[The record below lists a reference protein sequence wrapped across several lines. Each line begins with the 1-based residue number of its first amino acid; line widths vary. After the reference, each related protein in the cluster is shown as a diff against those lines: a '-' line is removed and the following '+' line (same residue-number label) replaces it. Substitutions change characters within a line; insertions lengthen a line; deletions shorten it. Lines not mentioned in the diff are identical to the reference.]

1 MAGQLARRTTSAMPS
16 NVEIKARVGDAA
28 KLFARAQVIADHGP
42 VEIFQDDTFFACAT
56 GRLKLRWLSPS
67 EGQLIFYQ
75 RADAK
80 APKESRYV
88 IVPTATPDLLRDTL
102 IAALGLRGRVRK
114 KRLLFMLGNTRIHL
128 DDVADLGHFLE
139 LEVVLRNSETAAQG
153 AAIARDIMERLGVDA
168 DDLVDRAYVDLFPSI
183 A

>member
-1 MAGQLARRTTSAMPS
+1 MPS
-16 NVEIKARVGDAA
+16 NVEIKARVSDAT
-28 KLFARAQVIADHGP
+28 KLFARAQAIADRGP

-56 GRLKLRWLSPS
+56 GRLKLRWVSAS
-67 EGQLIFYQ
+67 EGELIFYQ

-88 IVPTATPDLLRDTL
+88 IVPTSTPDLLRDTL
-102 IAALGLRGRVRK
+102 TAALGLKGRVRK

-128 DDVADLGHFLE
+128 DDVAGLGHFLE
-139 LEVVLRNSETAAQG
+139 LEVVLRNGETAARG
-153 AAIARDIMERLGVDA
+153 VAIARDIMGRLGVDA
-168 DDLVDRAYVDLFPSI
+168 EDLVDRAYVDLFPSI

>member
-1 MAGQLARRTTSAMPS
+1 MPS
-16 NVEIKARVGDAA
+16 NVEIKARVGDRAR
-28 KLFARAQVIADHGP
+28 LFARAQVIADHAP

-56 GRLKLRWLSPS
+56 GRLKLRWLSAS

-75 RADAK
+75 RSDAK

-88 IVPTATPDLLRDTL
+88 IVPTSTPDLLRDTL
-102 IAALGLRGRVRK
+102 SAALGVHGRVRK

-128 DDVADLGHFLE
+128 DDVAGLGHFLE
-139 LEVVLRNSETAAQG
+139 LEVVLRDGETAARG
-153 AAIARDIMERLGVDA
+153 VAIARDIMGRLGVAA
-168 DDLVDRAYVDLFPSI
+168 DDLVDRAYVDLLSGV